1 MIRPQLF
8 TNHKISKGVTPV
20 RRTGN
25 FLKLASVA
33 AVGALSFGVTPFASA
48 QEADVATGSPVESAS
63 MRELAEDS
71 TVLDVAPVDE
81 AQPETASATAQPT
94 AEPQQSDLTKASPAA
109 TTAPVTPKAA
119 PSSSSAA
126 LRPVL
131 LRPVQLRPAL
141 LRPRR
146 PHHRRTSPQSKRTL

>member
-25 FLKLASVA
+25 FLKLASIA

-81 AQPETASATAQPT
+81 AQPKTASATAQPT
-94 AEPQQSDLTKASPAA
+94 AEPQQSDLTKASPCLLY
-109 TTAPVTPKAA
+109 TSPSPRDRTRSRM
-119 PSSSSAA
+119 PSSA
-126 LRPVL
+126 
-131 LRPVQLRPAL
+131 
-141 LRPRR
+141 
-146 PHHRRTSPQSKRTL
+146 